1 MTYGGGWDQLV
12 APMATCVSYA
22 KDLAPLSYN
31 DQARARP
38 ALGRAWRLHQVALT
52 ASPRPPS
59 APAPGRMQ
67 SVLFVLGQAML
78 GRRVERARALR
89 SQARTDRLRGLI
101 DWSNVAAQA
110 AVHSPQYW
118 PLSKRTG
125 LTARVRIEYMTA

>member
-1 MTYGGGWDQLV
+1 MAGPPTAAGRARQGNVNSEMTYGGGWDQLV

-38 ALGRAWRLHQVALT
+38 PLGRAWRLHQVALT

-59 APAPGRMQ
+59 APAQGRMQ

-78 GRRVERARALR
+78 GGRPPCGARQGPALTGPGRPAARA
-89 SQARTDRLRGLI
+89 D
-101 DWSNVAAQA
+101 
-110 AVHSPQYW
+110 
-118 PLSKRTG
+118 
-125 LTARVRIEYMTA
+125 